1 MNSGKEKAAGRWQGL
16 DMARGLAL
24 VAMAI
29 YHFVWDLS
37 FFRYID
43 AGAATA
49 PLWAWFAKSIAAS
62 FLFLTGVSFALA
74 TRRGLQRALYLRR
87 LFMITAAAFGVSI
100 ATAYAMPHAPVLFG
114 ILHCI
119 AAVSL
124 LMLPFIRLPPVA
136 SLALAALIFI
146 APALW
151 TSPRFDGDALVW
163 LGLNATPLSAVDHI
177 PLLPWAGWSFL
188 GFGLMRIALQQGYF
202 AERNRMSPIILAS
215 RPGRA
220 LALAGRHSLAVYLLH
235 QPVLLGLLWLGAP
248 APDPAREFQTSCRI
262 ACRAGNSDANHCDR
276 YCGCVTQAL
285 RDKPWWR
292 NVVSN
297 SLSAEEN
304 AQASAIAAQCQRGS

>member
-1 MNSGKEKAAGRWQGL
+1 MNSGAGKTAERWQGL
-16 DMARGLAL
+16 DVARGLAL

-43 AGAATA
+43 AGVAIA

-74 TRRGLQRALYLRR
+74 TRHGLQRPLYLRR
-87 LFMITAAAFGVSI
+87 LLMIAAAAFGVSI

-119 AAVSL
+119 TAVSL
-124 LMLPFIRLPPVA
+124 LMPPFIRLPPVA

-146 APALW
+146 APHVW
-151 TSPRFDGDALVW
+151 TSPRFDGDSFVW
-163 LGLNATPLSAVDHI
+163 LGLNATPVSAVDHI

-188 GFGLMRIALQQGYF
+188 GFGLMRIALQRGVF
-202 AERNRMSPIILAS
+202 ANGAGPSLSIAAT

-235 QPVLLGLLWLGAP
+235 QPLLLGLLWLAAP
-248 APDPAREFQTSCRI
+248 APDLTRDFQTSCTMS
-262 ACRAGNSDANHCDR
+262 CRAGNSDANHCNR

-285 RDKPWWR
+285 RTKPWWP
-292 NVVSN
+292 NVINN
-297 SLSAEEN
+297 SLSTEEN
-304 AQASAIAAQCQRGS
+304 AQATVIAQQCQRGS